1 MEYKFGPW
9 LPDVTDLKNPG
20 LEICTNVIPGPG
32 GYQPAYGC
40 AAVVADVGATV
51 LSAKMFE
58 RSDNTRVTVC
68 ATAGDLHV
76 IVGGTV
82 TNSGLTLA
90 LVEYVNFT
98 RFGDAIYATCKNG
111 DTWYL
116 ADIDVN
122 TTFVAAAWTIP
133 SAKTM
138 ARIGDFLFMGNL
150 VDTDTS
156 NAPYRIRWSPFNNP
170 AGEWETDIGTQ
181 SDAIDMPTDFGP
193 VVGIAGYTFGVI
205 LQRYGISRI
214 SYTGAAS
221 PFAKQ
226 VVDQQRG
233 CASTASIVAVG
244 DRTYFLS
251 DDGFFFTDGG
261 PAQVISRGRIWQW
274 FLANAGQ
281 VYFDKVIG
289 AVDWPNRCVI
299 WTVPDV
305 SGVIQGLLY
314 FNWETEWWSYVAYPV
329 DVVLTSGR
337 DGLSLEDVSA
347 LYPNLDTMTLSLDDA
362 AFLARGRSLAVF
374 EAGELCQ
381 LAGDTLE
388 ALLTTGE
395 FQMEPRRKQFVRE
408 ITPLVTNANENTT
421 VALAGRDK
429 QTDVFTATGDV
440 AMGPLGFCPMN
451 FDSRYFRVSVKVPA
465 ATLWRDA
472 YGFQI
477 DAEASGI

>member
-20 LEICTNVIPGPG
+20 LEVCTNVIPGPG
-32 GYQPAYGC
+32 GYQPAYGSSPMT
-40 AAVVADVGATV
+40 ADAGAPV

-58 RSDNTRVTVC
+58 RADGTRVTVC

-76 IVGGTV
+76 IIAGTV
-82 TNSGLTLA
+82 TNSGLALA
-90 LVEYVNFT
+90 LTQYVNFV
-98 RFGDAIYATCKNG
+98 RFGDSVYATVKDG
-111 DTWYL
+111 GTWRL
-116 ADIDVN
+116 ADLDTD
-122 TTFVAAAWTIP
+122 TTFAAAAWTIP
-133 SAKTM
+133 SGKTM
-138 ARIGDFLFMGNL
+138 ARINEFLFMGNL
-150 VDTDTS
+150 TDTDAS

-170 AGEWETDIGTQ
+170 GGEWETDIGTQ

-193 VVGIAGYTFGVI
+193 VIGIAGYTYGVI

-214 SYTGAAS
+214 SYTGATA
-221 PFAKQ
+221 PFAKE

-261 PAQVISRGRIWQW
+261 PSQVISRGRIWQW

-281 VYFDKVIG
+281 FYLDKVIG

-299 WTVPDV
+299 WTVPDA
-305 SGVIQGLLY
+305 SGIIQGLLY
-314 FNWETEWWSYVAYPV
+314 FNWETEWWSYVAFPV

-347 LYPNLDTMTLSLDDA
+347 LYPSLDAMTLSLDDA

-374 EAGELCQ
+374 VNGELRQ

-388 ALLTTGE
+388 CLLTTGE
-395 FQMEPRRKQFVRE
+395 FQMAPRRKQFVRDV
-408 ITPLVTNANENTT
+408 TPLVTNAEENII
-421 VALAGRDK
+421 VSLAGRDR
-429 QTDVFTATGDV
+429 QTDTFTSTGDV

-451 FDSRYFRVSVKVPA
+451 FDSRYFRVTVKVPA
-465 ATLWRDA
+465 TALWRDA

>member
-9 LPDVTDLKNPG
+9 LPDVTDHKNPG
-20 LEICTNVIPGPG
+20 LEVCTNVIPGPG

-40 AAVVADVGATV
+40 AAAVADVGATV
-51 LSAKMFE
+51 LSARMFE
-58 RSDNTRVTVC
+58 RADGTRVTVC

-76 IVGGTV
+76 IIGGTV
-82 TNSGLTLA
+82 TNSSLGLA
-90 LVEYVNFT
+90 LVEYVNFV

-133 SAKTM
+133 SGKTM

-150 VDTDTS
+150 VDTDAGTY
-156 NAPYRIRWSPFNNP
+156 PYRIRWSPFNNP
-170 AGEWETDIGTQ
+170 AGTWETNIGTQ
-181 SDAIDMPTDFGP
+181 SDAVDMPTDFGP
-193 VVGIAGYTFGVI
+193 VQAIAGYTFGVI

-214 SYTGAAS
+214 TYTGGAA
-221 PFAKQ
+221 PFAKE

-233 CASTASIVAVG
+233 CASTASVVAVG

-251 DDGFFFTDGG
+251 DDGFFYTDGG

-274 FLANAGQ
+274 FLTNAGQ

-299 WTVPDV
+299 WTVPDA
-305 SGVIQGLLY
+305 SGVIQGMLY
-314 FNWETEWWSYVAYPV
+314 YNWETEWWSYVAYPV
-329 DVVLTSGR
+329 DCVLTSGR
-337 DGLSLEDVSA
+337 DGLTLENLNA
-347 LYPNLDTMTLSLDDA
+347 LYPSLDGMSLSLDDA
-362 AFLARGRSLAVF
+362 AFLARGRSIAVF

-381 LAGDTLE
+381 LSGDTLE
-388 ALLTTGE
+388 ALMTTGE
-395 FQMEPRRKQFVRE
+395 FQLAPMRRQFVRAV
-408 ITPLVTNANENTT
+408 TPIVTNANENTT
-421 VALAGRDK
+421 VSLGGRLK
-429 QTDVFTATGDV
+429 QTETITYTTDT
-440 AMGPLGFCPMN
+440 AMGPLGFCPFN
-451 FDSRYFRVSVKVPA
+451 FDARYFRVAMKVPA

-477 DAEASGI
+477 EAEASGI